1 LFVLFSNKRGVRMF
15 SKLGIVGLGIAVGVP
30 VWGVALAVGGVVA
43 VSAGVGYAIG
53 AASGAAVAATGAVV
67 L

>member
-1 LFVLFSNKRGVRMF
+1 MF

>member
-1 LFVLFSNKRGVRMF
+1 MF
-15 SKLGIVGLGIAVGVP
+15 SKLGVVGLGIAVGVP
-30 VWGVALAVGGVVA
+30 VWGVALAIGGVVA